1 MRTVLLLTLLV
12 SAPAT
17 ASAQAGHTTV
27 PPATRDSVVAVA
39 KRLFDGM
46 RAHDGAMI
54 ASTFA
59 QGAMMSGVPRPGRP
73 VEFRSTEGFVAQ
85 AGNPG
90 EPWDEQIYDP
100 IVQVDGDL
108 ASLWVFYTFSLGTQ
122 FSHCGFDNFQM
133 TRIDGEWKISFLA
146 DTRRQTGCETAGR
159 VRVE

>member
-1 MRTVLLLTLLV
+1 MRARLLLTLLLASPV
-12 SAPAT
+12 AAT
-17 ASAQAGHTTV
+17 AQGADPMV
-27 PPATRDSVVAVA
+27 NPATRDSVIAVA

-46 RAHDGAMI
+46 RHHDGAMI

-59 QGAMMSGVPRPGRP
+59 DGAMMSGVPRVGQP
-73 VEFRSTEGFVAQ
+73 VRFQSTERFVTQ

-108 ASLWVFYTFSLGTQ
+108 ASLWVFYTFSLGEQ
-122 FSHCGFDNFQM
+122 FSHCGVDNFQM
-133 TRIDGEWKISFLA
+133 IRVEGEWKIAFLA
-146 DTRRQTGCETAGR
+146 DTRRETGCETAGR